1 MSVICIEKVCFTQVL
16 FWPRTFLSMLNF
28 CFGFLEMYLLG
39 SEFVL
44 LVREMKMK
52 TLFTNCIP
60 LLLTFLLLH
69 SRVSLSLFYN
79 TLHWNYGQYVV
90 NMTTSVADQ
99 NEAGRA
105 EKMFLRPPSLPSPPI
120 SGSRWPPVPL
130 YLTVWIRH
138 WHSYGFNCKSTP
150 SFKDLVVQLHLWWPT
165 VWSEVNRRSTGL
177 SLRARGQEF
186 PQLL

>member
-1 MSVICIEKVCFTQVL
+1 MSIYSYFALVVIICSTGQVKSLDCSSYLLSGFIAVLIHCIGKVYFTQAL
-16 FWPRTFLSMLNF
+16 FWPRTFLSMLYF
-28 CFGFLEMYLLG
+28 YFGFLEMYHLG

-69 SRVSLSLFYN
+69 SRVSLSLFYS
-79 TLHWNYGQYVV
+79 TLHWNYGHLV

-105 EKMFLRPPSLPSPPI
+105 EKMFLRPPSLPSP
-120 SGSRWPPVPL
+120 L
-130 YLTVWIRH
+130 YLR
-138 WHSYGFNCKSTP
+138 F
-150 SFKDLVVQLHLWWPT
+150 
-165 VWSEVNRRSTGL
+165 
-177 SLRARGQEF
+177 
-186 PQLL
+186 

>member
-1 MSVICIEKVCFTQVL
+1 
-16 FWPRTFLSMLNF
+16 MLYF

-79 TLHWNYGQYVV
+79 TLHWNYGHLV

-105 EKMFLRPPSLPSPPI
+105 EKMFLRPPSLPSP
-120 SGSRWPPVPL
+120 L
-130 YLTVWIRH
+130 YLRFQMTTCPPL
-138 WHSYGFNCKSTP
+138 S
-150 SFKDLVVQLHLWWPT
+150 D
-165 VWSEVNRRSTGL
+165 GL
-177 SLRARGQEF
+177 DPLKT
-186 PQLL
+186 QLLTYTYGGQPSGQKLIDGPQGCL

>member
-16 FWPRTFLSMLNF
+16 FWPRTFLSMLYF
-28 CFGFLEMYLLG
+28 CFGCLEMYLLG

-60 LLLTFLLLH
+60 LLLMFLLLH

-79 TLHWNYGQYVV
+79 TLHWNYGHLV

-99 NEAGRA
+99 
-105 EKMFLRPPSLPSPPI
+105 MRPEGLKKCFWDPRPSPPPSI

-138 WHSYGFNCKSTP
+138 WHSYGFSCKSTP
-150 SFKDLVVQLHLWWPT
+150 SFKDLVAHLHLWWPT
-165 VWSEVNRRSTGL
+165 FWSEVNRRSTGL

>member
-1 MSVICIEKVCFTQVL
+1 MFIYSYFALVVIMCFTDQVKSLYCSSCLLSGFIVVLHCIGKVYFTQVL
-16 FWPRTFLSMLNF
+16 FWPRTFLSVLYF

-60 LLLTFLLLH
+60 LLLMFLLLH

-79 TLHWNYGQYVV
+79 TLHWNYGHLV

-105 EKMFLRPPSLPSPPI
+105 EKVFLRPPSLPSP
-120 SGSRWPPVPL
+120 L
-130 YLTVWIRH
+130 YLR
-138 WHSYGFNCKSTP
+138 F
-150 SFKDLVVQLHLWWPT
+150 
-165 VWSEVNRRSTGL
+165 
-177 SLRARGQEF
+177 
-186 PQLL
+186 

>member
-1 MSVICIEKVCFTQVL
+1 MSVIWLYCCSSLYCITQVL
-16 FWPRTFLSMLNF
+16 FWPRTFLSMLYF

-79 TLHWNYGQYVV
+79 TPHWNYGHLV

-99 NEAGRA
+99 NEARRA

-120 SGSRWPPVPL
+120 SGSTCPPL
-130 YLTVWIRH
+130 SDGL
-138 WHSYGFNCKSTP
+138 
-150 SFKDLVVQLHLWWPT
+150 D
-165 VWSEVNRRSTGL
+165 L
-177 SLRARGQEF
+177 SLTF
-186 PQLL
+186 LWLQL

>member
-60 LLLTFLLLH
+60 LLLMFLLLH

-105 EKMFLRPPSLPSPPI
+105 EKMFLRPPSLPSPTI

-130 YLTVWIRH
+130 YLTVWICH

-150 SFKDLVVQLHLWWPT
+150 SFKDLVVHLHLWWPT

>member
-1 MSVICIEKVCFTQVL
+1 
-16 FWPRTFLSMLNF
+16 MLNF

-60 LLLTFLLLH
+60 LLLMFLLLH

-105 EKMFLRPPSLPSPPI
+105 EKMFLETPVAPFPP
-120 SGSRWPPVPL
+120 
-130 YLTVWIRH
+130 YLR
-138 WHSYGFNCKSTP
+138 F
-150 SFKDLVVQLHLWWPT
+150 
-165 VWSEVNRRSTGL
+165 
-177 SLRARGQEF
+177 
-186 PQLL
+186 